1 MIPVCVFFGLA
12 VAAFLSRLFVRSVG
26 RFWRETLFFLGVP
39 MALIGY
45 ARVSTRDQETHLQ
58 LDALGKAGVVDIRQE
73 KGSSVGPRPELQK
86 VLASLVAGDVLV
98 VYKMDRVARSL
109 KDLLSILDRIQ
120 ASGAAIRSL
129 TEPLDTS
136 GPIGTFMVQV
146 LGAVAQL
153 ERSIIRERAL
163 AGQVAAY
170 NRGVRWGGRAPK
182 LSPADQLELFRLR
195 ASGLTLAAL
204 ALRFNVADSTI
215 SRYLTPP
222 APSSRRVKLP
232 VLGPLVSPND

>member
-1 MIPVCVFFGLA
+1 
-12 VAAFLSRLFVRSVG
+12 
-26 RFWRETLFFLGVP
+26 

-45 ARVSTRDQETHLQ
+45 ARVSTRGQETFLQ
-58 LDALGKAGVVDIRQE
+58 LDALRKAGVVDIRQE
-73 KGSSVGPRPELQK
+73 KGSSVGPRPELQRA
-86 VLASLVAGDVLV
+86 LASLCPGDVLV

-109 KDLLSILDRIQ
+109 KDLLAILDRIK

-170 NRGVRWGGRAPK
+170 KRGVRWGGRAPK
-182 LSPADQLELFRLR
+182 LSDAQQLELFHLR
-195 ASGLTLAAL
+195 ESA
-204 ALRFNVADSTI
+204 
-215 SRYLTPP
+215 
-222 APSSRRVKLP
+222 
-232 VLGPLVSPND
+232 